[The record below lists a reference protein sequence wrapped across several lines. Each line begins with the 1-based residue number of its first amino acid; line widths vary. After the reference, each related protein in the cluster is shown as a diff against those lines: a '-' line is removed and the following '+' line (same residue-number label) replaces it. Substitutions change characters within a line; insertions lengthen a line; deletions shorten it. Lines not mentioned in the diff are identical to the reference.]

1 ASTNAQVI
9 LVLYGDNRK
18 SRNIKVERNSD
29 TLQQGHCD
37 KFKADINDVGIPFK
51 LRVSLKNKNLSIS
64 WHLDRIQMEA
74 LKTDQEY
81 IFHCRKWLSKTEDD
95 KQMIRELPAEGLD
108 ISRSLPIVK
117 YIVDVYTEN
126 KIGAGTD
133 GNIFINIYGECGDT
147 GVRPLEYSLKN
158 QVDNFIIEAVSLKL
172 IRKVRIGRDGIGAGS
187 GWFSNKVVVHQE
199 DGRYEPTTFICDSTD
214 VDVHLKI
221 FGEKVTRDKIQLIT
235 SKNIKSKYERGQ
247 SDRFTIDCYDLG
259 KIEHTLIG
267 HNGKIIGARW
277 FLNWIEIDVPKRR
290 ELYRF

>member
-1 ASTNAQVI
+1 
-9 LVLYGDNRK
+9 
-18 SRNIKVERNSD
+18 
-29 TLQQGHCD
+29 
-37 KFKADINDVGIPFK
+37 
-51 LRVSLKNKNLSIS
+51 
-64 WHLDRIQMEA
+64 
-74 LKTDQEY
+74 
-81 IFHCRKWLSKTEDD
+81 
-95 KQMIRELPAEGLD
+95 
-108 ISRSLPIVK
+108 
-117 YIVDVYTEN
+117 
-126 KIGAGTD
+126 
-133 GNIFINIYGECGDT
+133 
-147 GVRPLEYSLKN
+147 
-158 QVDNFIIEAVSLKL
+158 VSLKL

>member
-1 ASTNAQVI
+1 MRIDNANPLTALDI
-9 LVLYGDNRK
+9 AHDN
-18 SRNIKVERNSD
+18 SGFVSEWYLDKVY

-172 IRKVRIGRDGIGAGS
+172 IRKVRIGRDGIARQ
-187 GWFSNKVVVHQE
+187 HL
-199 DGRYEPTTFICDSTD
+199 DITTYNVKIKTADVFQASTD